1 MFCEILHVHGLLSIP
16 RYLGVKF
23 VLLSLLTQDFL
34 SLSCLNFS
42 MFYKYTQYTALNC
55 SDSTFAAK
63 AAQSSL
69 QKVRRLRGP
78 EQLIAST
85 KTNPFVVTAPVSP
98 WIPQKW
104 PTSPRNPPAEAVTQ
118 HSSPQQ
124 HWLCFA
130 SSSFHTAPWS
140 AHAPAQL
147 SFTQHCTLDLN
158 LWLKRACKVFHCQV
172 ELRNNI
178 LYNPFTI

>member
-23 VLLSLLTQDFL
+23 VLLSLLTRDFL
-34 SLSCLNFS
+34 SLSSLNFS
-42 MFYKYTQYTALNC
+42 MFYKNTQCTALNC

-78 EQLIAST
+78 EQLVAST

-98 WIPQKW
+98 WIPPKMTDFTTE
-104 PTSPRNPPAEAVTQ
+104 P
-118 HSSPQQ
+118 SSRG
-124 HWLCFA
+124 
-130 SSSFHTAPWS
+130 SD
-140 AHAPAQL
+140 PAQL
-147 SFTQHCTLDLN
+147 SKATVTLL
-158 LWLKRACKVFHCQV
+158 CKLFLPHSPLTGSCSSTAQ
-172 ELRNNI
+172 LHPA
-178 LYNPFTI
+178 LHLGFKPKAQKSL